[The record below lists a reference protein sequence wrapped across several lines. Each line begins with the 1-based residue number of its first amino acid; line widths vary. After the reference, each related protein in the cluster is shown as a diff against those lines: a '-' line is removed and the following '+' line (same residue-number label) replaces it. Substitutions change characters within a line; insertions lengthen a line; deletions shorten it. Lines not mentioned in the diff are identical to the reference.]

1 MLMYPRLPVLP
12 VNQIMQYLFWLLVSS
27 TFGGVSSWKLATCL
41 SSDFRNVLELFYVA
55 SFRLQ
60 VLRCVAMADQYPVCE
75 SQSSRLNHLK
85 RSRPAME
92 IRYQISFEIPCNK
105 T

>member
-1 MLMYPRLPVLP
+1 
-12 VNQIMQYLFWLLVSS
+12 MQYLFWLLVSS

-41 SSDFRNVLELFYVA
+41 SR
-55 SFRLQ
+55 
-60 VLRCVAMADQYPVCE
+60 LRCVAMADQYPVCE
-75 SQSSRLNHLK
+75 SQSSRLNHPK